1 MDAIGSIDGETAA
14 MIYFILGGDS
24 MFEKTKNLCDAF
36 LRLGVPGFDIM
47 VCKDGETVLRHMG
60 GYSDMENRI
69 PVQGNE
75 RYNIYSCSKF
85 ITCAAAMQ
93 LWEKGMFSLED
104 RLSDYMPVFSQMTVK
119 TDEGIKPAK
128 NPILI
133 KHLFEM
139 TAGFSY
145 DVYSP
150 CLQAFYEE
158 TDFRCPT
165 VESINQLAK
174 EPLLFEPG
182 ERWNY
187 SLCHDVLAALVEV
200 LSGRKFQDY
209 VKQNIF
215 VPLGMSRS
223 DFLLPKEEQHTIAPQ
238 YMFDD
243 ERGRAVRHSENYYRP
258 GSEYASG
265 GAGCVSTVE
274 DYMKFLEA
282 MRKGNIILKKDTV
295 ALMARNRLTEKQ
307 AETYIHAPLHGY
319 GLGIRT
325 PKESGHRKDF
335 GWGGVAGAYLA
346 VDTTNGI
353 TLYYSQH
360 LINSPI
366 HPFRYLIYSA
376 VVADILGKDIFPQEM
391 EIYENLIKRA
401 RGK

>member
-1 MDAIGSIDGETAA
+1 
-14 MIYFILGGDS
+14 MIYSTWGDDI
-24 MFEKTKNLCDAF
+24 MFDKTKQLCEAF

-47 VCKDGETVLRHMG
+47 VCKDGETVLRYMG
-60 GYSDMENRI
+60 GFSDMEDRV

-104 RLSDYMPVFSQMTVK
+104 RLSDYMPAFGNMTVK
-119 TDEGIKPAK
+119 TADGIRKAEK
-128 NPILI
+128 PILI

-150 CLQAFYEE
+150 RLQAFYEE
-158 TDFRCPT
+158 SGFRCPT
-165 VESINQLAK
+165 VDSINRLAK

-200 LSGRKFQDY
+200 LSGKKFQDY
-209 VKQNIF
+209 VKENIF
-215 VPLGMSRS
+215 APLGMNRS
-223 DFLLPKEEQHTIAPQ
+223 DFLLPAQQQHTVAAQ

-243 ERGRAVRHSENYYRP
+243 EICRAVPHSENYYRP

-282 MRKGNIILKKDTV
+282 VRKGDTILKKETV
-295 ALMARNRLTEKQ
+295 ALMAQNRLTHRQ
-307 AETYIHAPLHGY
+307 AETYIHSHLHGY

-325 PKESGHRKDF
+325 PKENGYRRDF

-346 VDTTNGI
+346 VDTVSQI
-353 TLYYSQH
+353 SLYYSQH

-376 VVADILGKDIFPQEM
+376 VVADIFGRDVFPQEAEM
-391 EIYENLIKRA
+391 YENLIKRS
-401 RGK
+401 KFK